1 MEWDLDFSIQ
11 ILPRLLE
18 GVQITILATLLG
30 AAFAFTF
37 GLVLAVGRMSSGPV
51 LGGII
56 YWLSEFVR
64 RTPLLVQLYF
74 LFFVMPDIGI
84 VLSPLTAGVIGIGLH
99 YSTYTAEVY
108 RAGIENVPKGQ
119 WEAAL
124 ALNYTPFQT
133 WAKVIIPQ
141 AVPPMIPALANYLIT
156 MFKETP
162 LLSAITVIELMNA
175 ARIVANSSYRYI
187 EPITMVGLFFLAVSI
202 PAVLL
207 SMALEKKYSPT
218 KR

>member
-1 MEWDLDFSIQ
+1 MEWDLDFSLQ
-11 ILPRLLE
+11 ILPRLWE
-18 GVQITILATLLG
+18 GVQITILATVLG
-30 AAFAFTF
+30 ALFAFTF
-37 GLVLAVGRMSSGPV
+37 GLVLAVGRMAAGPV
-51 LGGII
+51 LAGTI
-56 YWLSEFVR
+56 YWTSEFIR

-74 LFFVMPDIGI
+74 LFFVLPDIGI

-119 WEAAL
+119 WEACL
-124 ALNYTPFQT
+124 ALNYSKAQT
-133 WAKVIIPQ
+133 WSKVIIPQ

-175 ARIVANSSYRYI
+175 ARIVANSTYRYI

-202 PAVLL
+202 PSVLL
-207 SMALEKKYSPT
+207 SLALEKKFA
-218 KR
+218 RQD